1 MAGRGD
7 IALIWSGSSI
17 RFYGMFVLGTVI
29 PPLLPTVCVVSVGI
43 SCRRLQ
49 AKRITCTD
57 PESTMA
63 AGKVNRAFFDKTGTL
78 TEQGL
83 RFISAKKGDG
93 VALNRIGENQMEPL
107 LQLGL
112 AVCHTLTLSE
122 TGDLI
127 GPAVDREAFR
137 SIPSAQLLANG
148 DVSLGGVIIKSL
160 RRFDFDHH
168 STTQSVIVEYG
179 GECHV
184 FVKGS
189 PDAISNICK
198 PSSLPANFEVSARNS
213 ARNG

>member
-1 MAGRGD
+1 M
-7 IALIWSGSSI
+7 LIRSASAF

-29 PPLLPTVCVVSVGI
+29 PPLLPTVFVVSVGI
-43 SCRRLQ
+43 SCKRLQ

-57 PESTMA
+57 PTGCLA

-83 RFISAKKGDG
+83 RFVSAKKGGG
-93 VALNRIGENQMEPL
+93 VTLNRTGETQMEPL

-127 GPAVDREAFR
+127 GPAVDREAFG

-160 RRFDFDHH
+160 KRFDFDHH

-189 PDAISNICK
+189 PDAISNLCK
-198 PSSLPANFEVSARNS
+198 ASSLPENFEISARNS